1 MNKPELVEID
11 PIYLEMFKECNEN
24 KDKKEYENEKK

>member
-1 MNKPELVEID
+1 MSEIEID

-24 KDKKEYENEKK
+24 KEKKEEDNEEK